1 MPRDINSN
9 RFLKA
14 GKELVKSTP
23 KKEVE
28 NIAPKANPDTDI
40 KNDVDTAAK
49 ANPDANTEAEV
60 NKDTKVI
67 KKKDKVITAKVYPE
81 TWQIFTEINKAQGM
95 TNNSVI
101 NMLLS
106 EYVRSKKDEILG

>member
-28 NIAPKANPDTDI
+28 NIAPKANPDADI

-49 ANPDANTEAEV
+49 AEV